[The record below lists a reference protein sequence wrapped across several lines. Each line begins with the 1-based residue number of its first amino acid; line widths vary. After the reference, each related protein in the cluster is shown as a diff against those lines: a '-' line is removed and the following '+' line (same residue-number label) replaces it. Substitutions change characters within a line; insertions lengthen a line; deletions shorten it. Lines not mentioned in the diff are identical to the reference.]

1 MGPSSSNAGRT
12 DPDKS
17 LLYRGLAFVSVLL
30 TSLVVLTAA
39 LALFKPFDSINHPII
54 RLKQGEGA
62 IVLAS
67 KVSAHRT
74 APWMSWP
81 DRLVIRAMAARAPL
95 QAGEYEISAHKD
107 LWSLMQA
114 IKSGKRF
121 KRTVTLVEGWTLKDW
136 QQALESAPGMRVS
149 QRELT
154 PDLSNSPEKL
164 SLIHISEPTR
174 RS

>member
-74 APWMSWP
+74 APWM
-81 DRLVIRAMAARAPL
+81 
-95 QAGEYEISAHKD
+95 
-107 LWSLMQA
+107 
-114 IKSGKRF
+114 
-121 KRTVTLVEGWTLKDW
+121 
-136 QQALESAPGMRVS
+136 
-149 QRELT
+149 
-154 PDLSNSPEKL
+154 L
-164 SLIHISEPTR
+164 SLIHI
-174 RS
+174 